1 MMRTLLGM
9 FLALMLSLH
18 GTAGC
23 AAIQTSPAPP
33 PDACASMEAMPGD
46 AGTDKKAPDD
56 KASHSCERLCYL
68 AGIAVAEPGLGARLV
83 FPATQPSAWPAA
95 RHDYFSAPATPP
107 PKHA

>member
-23 AAIQTSPAPP
+23 AAALAAPP
-33 PDACASMEAMPGD
+33 PDACASMEAMQADSGGD
-46 AGTDKKAPDD
+46 HSAPDD

-68 AGIAVAEPGLGARLV
+68 AGVAVAEPGLGARLG
-83 FPATQPSAWPAA
+83 FPAIQPSTWAAA
-95 RHDYFSAPATPP
+95 RHDHAAAPATPP
-107 PKHA
+107 PRRA